1 LGEPLPSFCQAIYR
15 HQPCRAGG
23 SLTSNACLWCD
34 GAHGRAKGF
43 GGPTA
48 TGGATLE
55 ARRPGPSRVPGEHA
69 GPRGGGSGRRAT
81 ESWGLVVELGEH
93 VFDQLG
99 HYLAG
104 TDEDRLADLNDA
116 FRDPGVR
123 AVLTTRGGKGSY
135 RVANAIDFDAVAADP
150 KPLVVSVT
158 SLLAPGA
165 LSQLPPGDPSRAA
178 YRLERE
184 VHGAVPWRQLA
195 PGDDDR
201 RTGHPAPT
209 ARRGKC
215 PAHHGRSSH
224 WRLLGGNL
232 RGVGQSIGWG
242 PSYDGAVLALEAI
255 DLMPGEIDG
264 TLTQLLNSG
273 VLEGVHGVAVG
284 QFVRSAAPAPGK
296 WSFLDILS
304 DRLGTL
310 GVPVLG
316 GLPFGMGRPRPRS
329 H

>member
-1 LGEPLPSFCQAIYR
+1 MEHMGEP
-15 HQPCRAGG
+15 RAPADPPT
-23 SLTSNACLWCD
+23 LV
-34 GAHGRAKGF
+34 
-43 GGPTA
+43 GPR
-48 TGGATLE
+48 L
-55 ARRPGPSRVPGEHA
+55 RPGDRVRVVSPASTPDCDEVAQGVELL
-69 GPRGGGSGRRAT
+69 R
-81 ESWGLVVELGEH
+81 SWGLVVELGEH

-135 RVANAIDFDAVAADP
+135 RIANAIDFDAVRRDP
-150 KPLVVSVT
+150 KPLVGFSDIT
-158 SLLAPGA
+158 FLHQALYRHCRLATLHGPHIGWSEKYMGPFPADSLRRAMMTTEPIILRQQPGEASAPLTTG
-165 LSQLPPGDPSRAA
+165 GRA
-178 YRLERE
+178 
-184 VHGAVPWRQLA
+184 
-195 PGDDDR
+195 
-201 RTGHPAPT
+201 TG
-209 ARRGKC
+209 
-215 PAHHGRSSH
+215 
-224 WRLLGGNL
+224 RLLGGNL

-273 VLEGVHGVAVG
+273 VLEGVHGVAIG

-316 GLPFGMGRPRPRS
+316 GLPFGHGPAPATVPLGTTAVLDAEARTLTVDPGVC
-329 H
+329 

>member
-1 LGEPLPSFCQAIYR
+1 MGEP
-15 HQPCRAGG
+15 RA
-23 SLTSNACLWCD
+23 SADRPPLV
-34 GAHGRAKGF
+34 
-43 GGPTA
+43 GPR
-48 TGGATLE
+48 L
-55 ARRPGPSRVPGEHA
+55 RPGDRVRVVSPASTPDREEVALGVELL
-69 GPRGGGSGRRAT
+69 R
-81 ESWGLVVELGEH
+81 SWGLVVELGEH

-135 RVANAIDFDAVAADP
+135 RVANAIDFDAVRRDP
-150 KPLVVSVT
+150 KPLVGFSDIT
-158 SLLAPGA
+158 FLHQALYHNCRLATLHGPHIGW
-165 LSQLPPGDPSRAA
+165 SEKYMGPFPGDSLRRAMMTA
-178 YRLERE
+178 EPVTL
-184 VHGAVPWRQLA
+184 RQRPGEASA
-195 PGDDDR
+195 PLT
-201 RTGHPAPT
+201 TG
-209 ARRGKC
+209 
-215 PAHHGRSSH
+215 GRATG
-224 WRLLGGNL
+224 RLLGGNL

-316 GLPFGMGRPRPRS
+316 GLPFGHGPVACTVPLGTIAALDAGTRTLTVDPAVC
-329 H
+329 